1 MPKPKPLSKE
11 QIVAAQANTKS
22 NMAAARHLHVS
33 YQHYKRYAKLYGI
46 FEQHKNQSG
55 KGIPKF
61 LKGSGKEPA
70 LLDIIEGRVSASHFT
85 PAKIKYRLIEA
96 GYLSEQ
102 CSMCGFKERRVLDY
116 KMPLLL
122 HFKDGNKS
130 NYLKE
135 NIELLCYNHYFL
147 TVGDIF
153 NEKDIKQ
160 IESHQEHF
168 GTSEKIDFEVDDY
181 HLQRLKE
188 LGLEDEDEVDQY
200 ISRI

>member
-11 QIVAAQANTKS
+11 MIVAAQANTKS
-22 NMAAARHLHVS
+22 NMAAARYLHVS
-33 YQHYKRYAKLYGI
+33 YQHYKRYAKMYKL
-46 FEQHKNQSG
+46 FDDHKNQSG

-61 LKGSGKEPA
+61 LKGKGKEPA
-70 LLDIIEGRVSASHFT
+70 LLDIIEGRVSAAHFS

-102 CSMCGFKERRVLDY
+102 CSMCGFQERRVLDY

-122 HFKDGNKS
+122 HFKDNNKS
-130 NYLKE
+130 NYSQD

-153 NEKDIKQ
+153 TEKDVKPIG
-160 IESHQEHF
+160 S
-168 GTSEKIDFEVDDY
+168 
-181 HLQRLKE
+181 
-188 LGLEDEDEVDQY
+188 
-200 ISRI
+200 